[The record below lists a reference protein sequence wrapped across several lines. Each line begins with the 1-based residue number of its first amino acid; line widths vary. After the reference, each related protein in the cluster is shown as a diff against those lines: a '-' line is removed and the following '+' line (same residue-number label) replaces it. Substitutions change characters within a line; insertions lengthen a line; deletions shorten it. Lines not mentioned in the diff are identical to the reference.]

1 MNLIKSV
8 GEFLN
13 TLTLID
19 IIFFVA
25 VIVLLILVVTL
36 IYFIKINRNVFTED
50 DFFPPG
56 GGKDEEQNKQNE
68 IKQIV
73 AELNK
78 SIPKKPEDYDDEE
91 GELLDLDS
99 LTKKLEQQEE
109 ERIDVTAYEKD
120 QEEKAIISY
129 DELLMKHNK
138 YALNYEEE
146 KTLDD
151 VVVKKVNLNDLV
163 NRSAEEVLNHE
174 VRVVSYEKE
183 EAFLMTLKGLNRL
196 LN

>member
-1 MNLIKSV
+1 MKLINSI

-25 VIVLLILVVTL
+25 VIILLILVVTL

-50 DFFPPG
+50 DFFPPSG
-56 GGKDEEQNKQNE
+56 NNNQEEKKENEIAMIVEEISKNTPKEKEEYNDEEE
-68 IKQIV
+68 
-73 AELNK
+73 EL
-78 SIPKKPEDYDDEE
+78 I
-91 GELLDLDS
+91 DLDS
-99 LTKKLEQQEE
+99 LTKKLQQQEE

-146 KTLDD
+146 QVLDD

-163 NRSAEEVLNHE
+163 NKNSEEVIKAE
-174 VRVVSYEKE
+174 VRVVSYKKE
-183 EAFLMTLKGLNRL
+183 EAFLATLKELNHL